1 MTKFVLHG
9 GFNKEKEFIRDDFF
23 QEMLKDAPSSA
34 KVLLVYFA
42 ESDEI
47 RPLRIEQG
55 KNQFEKNKG
64 SKDIEIKIASPD
76 SFIEECKWAD
86 VIFFSGGRTKRLME
100 VLEMYPD
107 LTDVLKGKIIG
118 GDSAGANVWGHL
130 FYSKNTNEIGE
141 GLKILPFKIV
151 VHYRD
156 GAPNP
161 LGDIRPDLETL
172 LLKEYETKVF
182 NQ

>member
-9 GFNKEKEFIRDDFF
+9 GFNKEKGFIKGDFF
-23 QEMLKDAPSSA
+23 REMLKGAPVNA

-42 ESDEI
+42 EGDEM

-64 SKDIEIKIASPD
+64 LKDIEIKIALSD

-86 VIFFSGGRTKRLME
+86 VIFFSGGQTMRLME
-100 VLEMYPD
+100 ALKVYSG
-107 LTDVLKGKIIG
+107 LTDVLKDKIIG
-118 GDSAGANVWGHL
+118 GDSAGANALGEL
-130 FYSKNTNEIGE
+130 FFSKNAQEIGE
-141 GLKILPFKIV
+141 GLK
-151 VHYRD
+151 
-156 GAPNP
+156 
-161 LGDIRPDLETL
+161 
-172 LLKEYETKVF
+172 